1 MALVAYERYYNAET
15 LVEQDAALKEHV
27 QAIRQHIRGLGRK
40 DYHQLHGVRSLDYV
54 LMFIPVEPAFQVAVE
69 ADASLIRD
77 AMDNNIML
85 VSPTTLLVALRTI
98 NNLWRYEYQNQNA
111 KQIAEKASKLYDKVR
126 LFVNDME
133 ALGSALGKASD
144 SYQGA
149 LNKLS
154 QGRGNIL
161 RQAESF
167 KALGVE
173 VKRDISPA
181 LASVATEPGSGES
194 ANVEQTDPGTTQQ
207 E

>member
-1 MALVAYERYYNAET
+1 
-15 LVEQDAALKEHV
+15 
-27 QAIRQHIRGLGRK
+27 RGLGRK

-69 ADASLIRD
+69 ADASLIRE

-126 LFVNDME
+126 LFVSDME
-133 ALGSALGKASD
+133 ALGNALGKASD

-149 LNKLS
+149 MNKLS
-154 QGRGNIL
+154 QGRGNII
-161 RQAESF
+161 RQAEGF

-173 VKRDISPA
+173 VKRDISPS
-181 LASVATEPGSGES
+181 LASVATDPAPDEPLNLTQAERDANPQES
-194 ANVEQTDPGTTQQ
+194 
-207 E
+207 